1 MRHRIK
7 LCQYRVM
14 TAEMDLKLI
23 EKNGALGLYI
33 HVPFCAKKCEYCAFY
48 KEKADKTQ
56 VDLYMKSIVEELN
69 RFPPG
74 RDANTVFMG
83 GGTPSLLS
91 AHDLD
96 ELCKAIRKAAGNK
109 ITEWTIECA
118 PGTIKKD
125 KIEVLKKWG
134 VNRFSLGVQSFNE
147 KTLAA
152 IGRPHSLKQ
161 IQEAVELIR
170 NSATNWNMD
179 LIFAAAESTLPEWRE
194 DLRQAIRLG
203 STHISTYCLT
213 FESDT
218 QIYLKML
225 KGLRKRPGAEEEAA
239 FYKETW
245 GFLRKGGFHHYEVAN
260 FARAGFE
267 CQHNLNTW
275 RMQEW
280 LGYGPAAA
288 SQARGAESSYRRYTN
303 IPDLKQ
309 WAEGIKT
316 GQRIFVDEAELTPVE
331 MALDRIIFGLRM
343 PDGIRIKEIAAALP
357 AATVEKLERL
367 GRQLEEQ
374 GLLEKN
380 GDLWRLTQDGL
391 LVADLIGAEVTELA
405 P

>member
-1 MRHRIK
+1 
-7 LCQYRVM
+7 M